1 MTDAVSP
8 ESEATA
14 QRVSR
19 REQLHRNLR
28 QMRMVMVSLLVLAL
42 LAALYVGRPVLLPM
56 AMALLLSFLLRPVVR
71 RLARW
76 HVPLPLS
83 SVLLVLLI
91 ASALAVSILS
101 LREPASQWLLEAPRA
116 LQQLQYRIDGLTQ
129 SMEDVKAAAAEMEK
143 LGQIG
148 DESSAPT
155 VTLEQSGFN
164 ERLLLHTGELV
175 VGIFT
180 TLILLFFILGWGE
193 RLYRN
198 VISSLPHFHEQR
210 QVVEIAQEIEEAIAR
225 YLATITVINLLL
237 GAVVA
242 AVMYLI
248 GMPNPVLWGVV
259 TALLNYMPY
268 LGPAVTAVIL
278 GMVALLTYP
287 SIGQALLVPVLFLSI
302 TSLEGYVITPMA
314 VGTRLTLNPLLIFV
328 SLMFWFWL
336 WGIVGAL
343 LTVPILVC
351 VKVTLERVG
360 TAKSVARIMD

>member
-1 MTDAVSP
+1 MTDPVSP
-8 ESEATA
+8 PSQAAAERAARSE
-14 QRVSR
+14 R
-19 REQLHRNLR
+19 LHRNLR
-28 QMRMVMVSLLVLAL
+28 QIRLVMVSLLVLAL

-56 AMALLLSFLLRPVVR
+56 AMALLLSFVLRPVVR
-71 RLARW
+71 GLARW

-83 SVLLVLLI
+83 SVLLVLII
-91 ASALAVSILS
+91 ASALAVGIFS

-116 LQQLQYRIDGLTQ
+116 LQQLQYRIDTATEGT
-129 SMEDVKAAAAEMEK
+129 MEDVKAAAAQVEK

-148 DESSAPT
+148 D
-155 VTLEQSGFN
+155 QSEPAVILKQTGLN
-164 ERLLLHTGELV
+164 ERLLLQTGEAV

-210 QVVEIAQEIEEAIAR
+210 QIVEIAQEIEEAISR

-237 GAVVA
+237 GIIVAV
-242 AVMYLI
+242 VMYLI

-287 SIGQALLVPVLFLSI
+287 SIGHALLVPVLFLSI

-314 VGTRLTLNPLLIFV
+314 AGTRLTLNPLLIFV

-360 TAKSVARIMD
+360 TAKSVARIID